1 MVVGGTECVDRAYV
15 ESPGGKPGTNGMVQP
30 LGQSL
35 ELGQPES
42 GDAGGYLKWV
52 RDRIRQIV
60 RRRHKRRGIVKG
72 RERIEYPNRWFE
84 AQGFFSLEKAQA
96 KWIQSQMGHH

>member
-1 MVVGGTECVDRAYV
+1 MVVDGTECVDRAYV

-42 GDAGGYLKWV
+42 GDAGGYLKW
-52 RDRIRQIV
+52 RQCGGGRTNHRTDQWELDRRAETFA
-60 RRRHKRRGIVKG
+60 KRRSE
-72 RERIEYPNRWFE
+72 ERRVGNECCALCRSRW
-84 AQGFFSLEKAQA
+84 
-96 KWIQSQMGHH
+96 WPY